1 MNNSKSLNINKK
13 FYKKLGFWVGLS
25 LLYETF
31 GLFHHDQLFSITG
44 LLDIICLVLGLGA
57 IYTALTEKDEKQV
70 NTNQNV

>member
-1 MNNSKSLNINKK
+1 MKKLKLSKINRK

-31 GLFHHDQLFSITG
+31 GLFHHDQLLSITG

-57 IYTALTEKDEKQV
+57 ICTTLTQKDEQ
-70 NTNQNV
+70 

>member
-1 MNNSKSLNINKK
+1 MKKLKLSKINRK

-31 GLFHHDQLFSITG
+31 GLFHHDQLLSITG

-57 IYTALTEKDEKQV
+57 ICTALTQKDEQ
-70 NTNQNV
+70 

>member
-1 MNNSKSLNINKK
+1 MHKFKSLNINKN

-57 IYTALTEKDEKQV
+57 IYTALTQKDEKQV
-70 NTNQNV
+70 NSNHHM